1 MAIQAVIQ
9 DRLFELVCWGGA
21 QSLSVMSREM
31 GLAEEAKMPAA
42 ESGGAAVV
50 APWCL
55 DFRQWNQVNG
65 PAVADPEK
73 LDGEQTKAGASDCGN
88 RGSQQAA
95 KPVTVAV
102 PRPIRRAKLAQAW
115 RAV

>member
-1 MAIQAVIQ
+1 MATQAATQ
-9 DRLFELVCWGGA
+9 ARRFELVYLEAA
-21 QSLSVMSREM
+21 QSPSVMSREM
-31 GLAEEAKMPAA
+31 DWAAEAKMPAA
-42 ESGGAAVV
+42 EPEAKAVV

-55 DFRQWNQVNG
+55 GFRQWNQANG
-65 PAVADPEK
+65 LAVSDSHKVDA
-73 LDGEQTKAGASDCGN
+73 EQTKAGASDCGN

-102 PRPIRRAKLAQAW
+102 PRPIRRARLARVR